1 MNMKD
6 FCNSGRAETP
16 LAARK
21 RGTCIMADEDQSGW
35 EEVWKDQTQQPTER
49 TLRMKVPGGWLYRHN
64 YARRDGRQD
73 SMVFVADN
81 AAAAPPQPMKI
92 NPAALQRASRPY

>member
-1 MNMKD
+1 MAVIAALWPACNIWWRCHESGMNMKD

-49 TLRMKVPGGWLYRHN
+49 NPPYEGAWR
-64 YARRDGRQD
+64 
-73 SMVFVADN
+73 VA
-81 AAAAPPQPMKI
+81 I
-92 NPAALQRASRPY
+92 PA